1 MGQSMANNSKAWTY
15 LVVHIKERACVSH
28 NSLFHDCR
36 GKIASSLSILYMP
49 IERQLSMDAA
59 KIEALATSETNLET
73 GMLALRLNRVGKAK
87 SIIPP
92 ER

>member
-1 MGQSMANNSKAWTY
+1 
-15 LVVHIKERACVSH
+15 
-28 NSLFHDCR
+28 
-36 GKIASSLSILYMP
+36 MP

>member
-1 MGQSMANNSKAWTY
+1 
-15 LVVHIKERACVSH
+15 
-28 NSLFHDCR
+28 
-36 GKIASSLSILYMP
+36 MP

-73 GMLALRLNRVGKAK
+73 GMLALSLNRVGKAK